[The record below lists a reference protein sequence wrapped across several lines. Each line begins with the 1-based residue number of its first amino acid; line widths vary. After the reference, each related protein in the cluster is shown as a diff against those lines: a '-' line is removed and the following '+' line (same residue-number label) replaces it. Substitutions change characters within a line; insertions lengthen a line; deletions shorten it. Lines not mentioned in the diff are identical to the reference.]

1 MVKKVQNEEQVE
13 QFYEPKKKSVGKIIF
28 DVVFWVVI
36 VCLLFV
42 WVFDFLKVK
51 NEEKPVFCIQEKT
64 HEFEDGTV
72 DECVGLGYKV
82 YTYNRESINI
92 KVQFAP
98 FFIRMEK

>member
-51 NEEKPVFCIQEKT
+51 NEEKPVFCLSLI
-64 HEFEDGTV
+64 H
-72 DECVGLGYKV
+72 
-82 YTYNRESINI
+82 I
-92 KVQFAP
+92 
-98 FFIRMEK
+98 